1 MKEERHYLDT
11 PQGFFIDKMRDKI
24 DKGVWNLY
32 GESTSNVLK
41 RILQLGYYTPNQK
54 EWLRTMREDY
64 IKSFCI

>member
-24 DKGVWNLY
+24 DRGVWNLY
-32 GESTSNVLK
+32 GEDTSHGLK
-41 RILQLGYYTPNQK
+41 HILNLGYYTPHQK
-54 EWLRTMREDY
+54 GWLRTMREDY